1 MATTSL
7 EALIE
12 SECGFAGK
20 GIVVCLLSGESRVC
34 I

>member
-12 SECGFAGK
+12 RECGFAGN
-20 GIVVCLLSGESRVC
+20 GIVVCLLEGTSRVC
-34 I
+34 T